1 MRQINLE
8 KLPKKDL
15 LSTWLVYQQDDGVT
29 KPEVIRIKEYK
40 VKLKAEIKDFA
51 YYRPEHSS
59 EVTQEICDN
68 FLVFA
73 YRVENIT
80 VPEGTE
86 INLANCEN
94 IETDDVV
101 LEDFFGSSQECTNYI
116 KLTRGFAICET
127 TFIG

>member
-29 KPEVIRIKEYK
+29 KPEVVRIKEYK

-80 VPEGTE
+80 VPEGIE

-94 IETDDVV
+94 IETDNLV
-101 LEDFFGSSQECTNYI
+101 LEGFFGSSQECTNYI
-116 KLTRGFAICET
+116 KLTRGFAICKT
-127 TFIG
+127 MFIG